1 MPELTKIK
9 LINPNGRKG
18 SASNRGKKKKRKAT
32 NFHKAKRLRIRLPK
46 GSSPKFMLSG
56 GNPGRSTMAK
66 KKKSK
71 KKRPGK
77 NYRRSANGFFS
88 KGKNSRRR
96 KNPMFG
102 FGKKR
107 RRGHRKNPMLPV
119 TSTEFLQVTA
129 GALGGGY
136 GARAIP
142 ENIPFLT
149 KYNVG
154 WKGYLLNL
162 AIGFALSKVARWIS
176 GPKAEEGAL
185 VGTVLM
191 TGGRIISDQ
200 FGKTVVS
207 FGHIGLGY
215 DPAFNFKR
223 MGKYVSAAS
232 SPLSPLPVP
241 SPYANSGPVPPL
253 PVGSPPGTVAALPAA
268 PGPATAKQ
276 AMTTPT
282 TVAAASSMGAY
293 GRGGRYGVSR
303 FSM

>member
-9 LINPNGRKG
+9 LINPSGRTG
-18 SASNRGKKKKRKAT
+18 SASNRGKKKKRKAK
-32 NFHKAKRLRIRLPK
+32 NSHKR
-46 GSSPKFMLSG
+46 SSPKFMLSG
-56 GNPGRSTMAK
+56 GNPGRSTMA

-88 KGKNSRRR
+88 KARKRG

-102 FGKKR
+102 KKR
-107 RRGHRKNPMLPV
+107 PHRRHKNPMLPV

-129 GALGGGY
+129 GALAGGY

-149 KYNVG
+149 KYNTG
-154 WKGYLLNL
+154 IKGYLLNL
-162 AIGFALSKVARWIS
+162 VFGFGLSKVARWIS

-223 MGKYVSAAS
+223 IGKYVSAAS

-241 SPYANSGPVPPL
+241 TPYANSGPLPPL
-253 PVGSPPGTVAALPAA
+253 PVGSPPGAVAAVPAA
-268 PGPATAKQ
+268 AGPATAKQ

-293 GRGGRYGVSR
+293 GRGGRYGISR